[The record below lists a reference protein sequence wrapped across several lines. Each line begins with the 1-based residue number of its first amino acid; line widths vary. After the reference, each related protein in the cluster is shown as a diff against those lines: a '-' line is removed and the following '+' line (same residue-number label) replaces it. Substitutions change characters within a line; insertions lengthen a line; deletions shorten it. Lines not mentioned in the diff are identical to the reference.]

1 MDNLIHCVIP
11 ARKGSKRL
19 KGKNTRL
26 FLDKPLI
33 SWTIE
38 EAMKSKNIGSIT
50 VSTDD
55 EAVMEIANNYGI
67 SILQRPQELAADDST
82 TSDVVLH
89 FISGMMERGDA
100 VSHIMLLQPT
110 SPLRTAKH
118 IEEAID
124 YYFFNI
130 DKIDSL
136 ISVSR
141 SEHPPWWNKK
151 IGENG
156 LLTDAFPYDRSKFNK
171 SQDFPRTYIVNGAI
185 YIAKV
190 DELIIHKGFETG
202 RILPYIM
209 ERQCSIDIDNEF
221 DLLLAEFIAKA

>member
-19 KGKNTRL
+19 QGKNTRL
-26 FLDKPLI
+26 FLGKSLI

-38 EAMKSKNIGSIT
+38 EAMKSNNIHSIT

-67 SILQRPQELAADDST
+67 RILQRPQELAADDST
-82 TSDVVLH
+82 TADVVLH
-89 FISGMMERGDA
+89 FINDMMEKGGE
-100 VSHIMLLQPT
+100 VCHIMLLQPT
-110 SPLRTAKH
+110 SPLRTAEH

-124 YYFFNI
+124 YYFCNI

-136 ISVSR
+136 ISVTR

-156 LLTDAFPYDRSKFNK
+156 LLTDAFPYDRSKFK
-171 SQDFPRTYIVNGAI
+171 RSQDFPQTYMINGAI
-185 YIAKV
+185 YISKV
-190 DELIIHKGFETG
+190 DKFIINKGFETG
-202 RILPYIM
+202 RVLPYIM

-221 DLLLAEFIAKA
+221 DLLLAELIAKA